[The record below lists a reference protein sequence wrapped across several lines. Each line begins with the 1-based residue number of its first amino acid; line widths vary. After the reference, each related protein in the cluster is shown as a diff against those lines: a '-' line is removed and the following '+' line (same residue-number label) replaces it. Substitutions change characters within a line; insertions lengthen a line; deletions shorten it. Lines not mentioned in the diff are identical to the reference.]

1 MELDHEIINDIL
13 FIDNNLEKWV
23 NELDFNKFTKP
34 KTDLD
39 LRTCIELKYQWHLE
53 YELFNIEYM
62 LNRLLEWY
70 CFNTVHEV
78 DQEDDSFFYYKE
90 AKFGKFHI
98 KYLYVSATKFDNAL
112 DTDELTMSYK
122 TDKYGEI
129 LVIRPYQ
136 DEITFIPGL
145 WINDFKQE
153 LLKMIEDK
161 KQKEN
166 DKVYITNDIIIQ
178 KKDLNKYKI
187 ENNFI
192 EDYHNLLNSNII
204 LNRTI

>member
-13 FIDNNLEKWV
+13 YIDKNLEQWT
-23 NELDFNKFTKP
+23 NELDYEKFTKP
-34 KTDLD
+34 QNNLS
-39 LRTCIELKYQWHLE
+39 LETCIKLKHQWNLE

-70 CFNTVHEV
+70 CFNTVHETN
-78 DQEDDSFFYYKE
+78 EYDDSFFYYKE
-90 AKFGKFHI
+90 AKFGKFYI
-98 KYLYVSATKFDNAL
+98 RYLYVSATKFDNVL
-112 DTDELTMSYK
+112 DTNELTMSYK
-122 TDKYGEI
+122 TQKYGEI

-136 DEITFIPGL
+136 DEITFIPGA
-145 WINDFKQE
+145 WINEFKQE

-161 KQKEN
+161 KQKEK
-166 DKVYITNDIIIQ
+166 DKIYITNDIILP
-178 KKDLNKYKI
+178 KKDLDKYKI